1 MPCAVGSCGETTERS
16 AWNLEVII
24 KARPAAVLAA
34 QPARR
39 SSDADQSPLFTD
51 TTPNSTR
58 IQEHCD
64 ACCPS
69 EEDDKNF
76 PHIYRTHHGLNDRT
90 SSTTNARQGRI
101 CRSGS
106 LYVSAV

>member
-1 MPCAVGSCGETTERS
+1 MGGIMTIILVAGSILALLT
-16 AWNLEVII
+16 LIVII
-24 KARPAAVLAA
+24 IILCCCRLK
-34 QPARR
+34 
-39 SSDADQSPLFTD
+39 
-51 TTPNSTR
+51 
-58 IQEHCD
+58 EHCD